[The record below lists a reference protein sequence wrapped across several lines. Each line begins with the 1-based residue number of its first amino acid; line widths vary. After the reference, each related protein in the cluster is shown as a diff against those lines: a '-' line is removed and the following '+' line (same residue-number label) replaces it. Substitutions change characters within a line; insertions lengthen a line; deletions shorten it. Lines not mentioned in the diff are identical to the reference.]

1 MQKKKV
7 SSGTYDNIECA
18 PLSAHVNLPS
28 SSRWL
33 QCMALH
39 ASTTICKLYVTSCPL
54 MHILTV
60 SFQLLPSI
68 TMVNLYTHI
77 FAYGGG
83 HAYTTDL

>member
-1 MQKKKV
+1 MQKKKA
-7 SSGTYDNIECA
+7 SSGTYDNMECA
-18 PLSAHVNLPS
+18 PLLAHVNLP

-39 ASTTICKLYVTSCPL
+39 ASTTTCKLYVTSCLL

-68 TMVNLYTHI
+68 TTVNLYTHI
-77 FAYGGG
+77 FAYWGG